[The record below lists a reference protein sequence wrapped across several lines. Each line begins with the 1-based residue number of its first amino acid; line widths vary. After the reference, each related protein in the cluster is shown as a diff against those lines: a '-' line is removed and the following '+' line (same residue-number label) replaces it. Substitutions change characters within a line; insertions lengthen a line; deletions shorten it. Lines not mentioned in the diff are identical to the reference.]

1 MFTILNNH
9 LPQIEKD
16 HTINLELS
24 SPVQEVEI
32 EKNRDS
38 IMLFLKKELHNSL
51 LSLKVKVAEHQ
62 ASPQEKVFTAADK
75 FKVMME
81 KNPALAMLK
90 QQFNL
95 DLE

>member
-16 HTINLELS
+16 HTIHLELS

-51 LSLKVKVAEHQ
+51 LSLKVKVAEDQ

-75 FKVMME
+75 LKVMME

-95 DLE
+95 DLD